1 MILLKIETKTE
12 LLKYML
18 LERQYDY
25 DLMLYT
31 FITRSNVQD
40 IISMIDERTFSF
52 KVEALPETISAKQF
66 IVNLNQFVKDM
77 KTYFYNIAPLQSC
90 IVEIIDSSKDEL
102 KNLISYNCSGLF
114 NRFDGEKD
122 DVIRELT
129 AKLIIKNF
137 ISNAKYVD
145 SIRDVLNDVHVPLK
159 EIKEYNLE
167 ESLKILNLL
176 SDIAFCQRGR
186 GPVMKLFECM
196 DYQLNKYSNM
206 DTTRRKKSIDDFK
219 NSYQTVENSIIFFA
233 GHKSLS
239 NILRLSYFSGTDDI
253 IDYLS
258 KSGIKVLLTADDTR
272 LNYNLN
278 FEENNLINQD
288 EILQK
293 GDLTY
298 VKTDIRYENT
308 PDIEQALVNNSGEPI
323 IVLFTHEWA
332 FKETFCD
339 VGKSAY
345 ILSKSG
351 YAFV

>member
-1 MILLKIETKTE
+1 MKIETKTE

-31 FITRSNVQD
+31 FITRSNVKD

-66 IVNLNQFVKDM
+66 IVNLNQFIKDM

-102 KNLISYNCSGLF
+102 KTLISYNCRGLF
-114 NRFDGEKD
+114 NRFDGEED

-137 ISNAKYVD
+137 ISNAEYVD

-159 EIKEYNLE
+159 EIQEYNLE
-167 ESLKILNLL
+167 ESLKILSLL

-206 DTTRRKKSIDDFK
+206 DITRRKKSIDDFK
-219 NSYQTVENSIIFFA
+219 KKYIISRVEDYDKMIKNYYS
-233 GHKSLS
+233 KKKYLK
-239 NILRLSYFSGTDDI
+239 YFD
-253 IDYLS
+253 
-258 KSGIKVLLTADDTR
+258 
-272 LNYNLN
+272 
-278 FEENNLINQD
+278 
-288 EILQK
+288 
-293 GDLTY
+293 
-298 VKTDIRYENT
+298 
-308 PDIEQALVNNSGEPI
+308 
-323 IVLFTHEWA
+323 
-332 FKETFCD
+332 
-339 VGKSAY
+339 
-345 ILSKSG
+345 
-351 YAFV
+351 

>member
-1 MILLKIETKTE
+1 MKKKYHLYVILTCITIFIVIISSGIIYSLFENQPKIESTMGRGLIHISYDDVYLILEDLSNNQDRYESIFQNKMLFLLKILHDTTGASFT
-12 LLKYML
+12 
-18 LERQYDY
+18 
-25 DLMLYT
+25 LY
-31 FITRSNVQD
+31 V
-40 IISMIDERTFSF
+40 
-52 KVEALPETISAKQF
+52 
-66 IVNLNQFVKDM
+66 
-77 KTYFYNIAPLQSC
+77 Y
-90 IVEIIDSSKDEL
+90 
-102 KNLISYNCSGLF
+102 
-114 NRFDGEKD
+114 
-122 DVIRELT
+122 
-129 AKLIIKNF
+129 
-137 ISNAKYVD
+137 
-145 SIRDVLNDVHVPLK
+145 
-159 EIKEYNLE
+159 EY
-167 ESLKILNLL
+167 
-176 SDIAFCQRGR
+176 AG
-186 GPVMKLFECM
+186 
-196 DYQLNKYSNM
+196 KYSITDVPDKWKSEFEENSEWLKFGYHGICPEISCL
-206 DTTRRKKSIDDFK
+206 DENISIDDFK

-345 ILSKSG
+345 VLSKSG
-351 YAFV
+351 RVFV

>member
-1 MILLKIETKTE
+1 MKIETKTE

-66 IVNLNQFVKDM
+66 IVNLNQFIKDM

-114 NRFDGEKD
+114 NRFDSEKD

-176 SDIAFCQRGR
+176 SDISFCQRGR
-186 GPVMKLFECM
+186 GSVMKLFECM

-219 NSYQTVENSIIFFA
+219 KKYIISRVEDYDKMIKSYYSKKNYL
-233 GHKSLS
+233 K
-239 NILRLSYFSGTDDI
+239 YFD
-253 IDYLS
+253 
-258 KSGIKVLLTADDTR
+258 
-272 LNYNLN
+272 
-278 FEENNLINQD
+278 
-288 EILQK
+288 
-293 GDLTY
+293 
-298 VKTDIRYENT
+298 
-308 PDIEQALVNNSGEPI
+308 
-323 IVLFTHEWA
+323 
-332 FKETFCD
+332 
-339 VGKSAY
+339 
-345 ILSKSG
+345 
-351 YAFV
+351 

>member
-1 MILLKIETKTE
+1 MDEGLIHISYDDVYLILEDLSNNQDRYESIFQNKMLFLLKILHDTTGASFTLYVYEYAGKYSITDVPDKWKSE
-12 LLKYML
+12 FEENSEWLKFGYHG
-18 LERQYDY
+18 
-25 DLMLYT
+25 
-31 FITRSNVQD
+31 IC
-40 IISMIDERTFSF
+40 
-52 KVEALPETISAKQF
+52 PE
-66 IVNLNQFVKDM
+66 
-77 KTYFYNIAPLQSC
+77 
-90 IVEIIDSSKDEL
+90 
-102 KNLISYNCSGLF
+102 ISYLDEN
-114 NRFDGEKD
+114 
-122 DVIRELT
+122 I
-129 AKLIIKNF
+129 
-137 ISNAKYVD
+137 
-145 SIRDVLNDVHVPLK
+145 
-159 EIKEYNLE
+159 
-167 ESLKILNLL
+167 
-176 SDIAFCQRGR
+176 
-186 GPVMKLFECM
+186 
-196 DYQLNKYSNM
+196 
-206 DTTRRKKSIDDFK
+206 SIDDFK

-351 YAFV
+351 RVFV